1 MTAYTAITVSELA
14 KLGALLDQVTARPEP
29 AVDIVKN
36 ERDFLVRMVA
46 VVRARGT
53 VLSPKAEAAIALLS
67 LE

>member
-14 KLGALLDQVTARPEP
+14 KLGALLDQVTARPES

>member
-1 MTAYTAITVSELA
+1 MTTYTVITVSELS
-14 KLGALLDQVTARPEP
+14 KLGELLDQVTARPES
-29 AVDIVKN
+29 AIDIIKTD
-36 ERDFLVRMVA
+36 RDFLVRMVA

>member
-1 MTAYTAITVSELA
+1 MTAYTVITVTELA
-14 KLGALLDQVTARPEP
+14 KLGALLDQVTARPES
-29 AVDIVKN
+29 ASDIIKTD
-36 ERDFLVRMVA
+36 RDFLVRMVA

>member
-1 MTAYTAITVSELA
+1 MTAYTVITVSEFV
-14 KLGALLDQVTARPEP
+14 KLQTLLEQVDAHPETAI
-29 AVDIVKN
+29 DIVKN